1 MKDTVYLKEVLKVVK
16 QNKWVI
22 VSSTLITLLIGAAIA
37 FFLITPTYQ
46 ATSQILINQTNKDK
60 ESVIQTAE
68 VQANLQL
75 VNTYRVLI
83 SSPRILEK
91 VVKQEKKPITIEA
104 LSKKIDVKSEQDS
117 QIINL
122 YVKDS
127 DPATAA
133 RLVNE
138 ITKVSKEM
146 LPQLMQVDNIQV
158 VSTADNP
165 SELEIV
171 SFQPPLILFVS
182 FVIGLL
188 IGLMITV
195 LRYFLDTTI
204 RDERDIEEALHLP
217 LFGAVSVITEKEMRT
232 KH

>member
-46 ATSQILINQTNKDK
+46 ATTQILINQTNKDK

-91 VVKQEKKPITIEA
+91 VVKQEKNRLRLK
-104 LSKKIDVKSEQDS
+104 LYRKK
-117 QIINL
+117 
-122 YVKDS
+122 
-127 DPATAA
+127 
-133 RLVNE
+133 
-138 ITKVSKEM
+138 
-146 LPQLMQVDNIQV
+146 LM
-158 VSTADNP
+158 
-165 SELEIV
+165 
-171 SFQPPLILFVS
+171 
-182 FVIGLL
+182 
-188 IGLMITV
+188 
-195 LRYFLDTTI
+195 
-204 RDERDIEEALHLP
+204 
-217 LFGAVSVITEKEMRT
+217 
-232 KH
+232 

>member
-46 ATSQILINQTNKDK
+46 ATSQILINQTKKDK

-138 ITKVSKEM
+138 ITKVSKKM
-146 LPQLMQVDNIQV
+146 LPQLMKVDNIQV

-217 LFGAVSVITEKEMRT
+217 LFGAVSVITEKEMRA

>member
-46 ATSQILINQTNKDK
+46 ATTQILINQTNKDK

-138 ITKVSKEM
+138 ITKVSKKM
-146 LPQLMQVDNIQV
+146 LPQLMKVDNIQV

-188 IGLMITV
+188 IGFMITV

-217 LFGAVSVITEKEMRT
+217 LFGAVSVITEKEMRA